1 MASKKRQFTAEFM
14 GRVAL
19 EALQGRDSVE
29 AIAARHELHPDQV
42 RAWKRQLLDAAPE
55 VFAEGGMW
63 KRAKEHEGDDPRPA
77 REDRRTHGGAGLFSA
92 RVEGLSRP
100 ERLRMIEPDQPLGL
114 SESEGSRTPIPH
126 RM

>member
-63 KRAKEHEGDDPRPA
+63 KRAKEHEAMIQDLRAKIGELTVERDFF
-77 REDRRTHGGAGLFSA
+77 RRGLK
-92 RVEGLSRP
+92 G
-100 ERLRMIEPDQPLGL
+100 
-114 SESEGSRTPIPH
+114 
-126 RM
+126 